1 MKRLVYHIIC
11 LVLAILP
18 VLLTVASATAQ
29 MRVSKGETI
38 ELSVIQEG
46 NDTYTWDLYN
56 DPSVNFATVDG
67 NADIPAEAF
76 FVDGINTGATVS
88 VTWLEPGIYFFRVL
102 AVDVEGCTNNLKVG
116 IVEVLE
122 LPTAEL
128 SLDPLEICIG
138 EPAVLTVTLTGVPA
152 WGFTLQGEDL
162 DGNIIETFDP
172 FENILD
178 GDNPVT
184 ITVSPDQTTIYRVV
198 RVVDQIGEN
207 LDASESIQL
216 TVHPLPENSQIYIV
230 D

>member
-1 MKRLVYHIIC
+1 VKHLVYHIIR
-11 LVLAILP
+11 LALAILL
-18 VLLTVASATAQ
+18 VMLTVAFAAAQ
-29 MRVSKGETI
+29 MRVPKGETT

-46 NDTYTWDLYN
+46 NNTYTWDLYS
-56 DPSVNFATVDG
+56 DPTVDFATEDG
-67 NADIPAEAF
+67 NALSTEAF
-76 FVDGINTGATVS
+76 FVGGINTGSTVN

-102 AVDVEGCTNNLKVG
+102 AVDEEDCTNHVKVG
-116 IVEVLE
+116 IVEVLD

-178 GDNPVT
+178 TDNPVE
-184 ITVSPDQTTIYRVV
+184 IIVSPDQTTIYRVV
-198 RVVDQIGEN
+198 RVVDQNGEN

-216 TVHPLPENSQIYIV
+216 TVHPLPENSQIYQI

>member
-1 MKRLVYHIIC
+1 MYHIIC
-11 LVLAILP
+11 LVLAIMP

-29 MRVSKGETI
+29 MRVPEGETI
-38 ELSVIQEG
+38 ELSVIQEPG
-46 NDTYTWDLYN
+46 DTYTWDLYN
-56 DPSVNFATVDG
+56 DPSVDFATDGG
-67 NADIPAEAF
+67 NALPSEAF
-76 FVDGINTGATVS
+76 FVDGINTGPTVN

-102 AVDVEGCTNNLKVG
+102 AVDEEGCTNNLEVG

-216 TVHPLPENSQIYIV
+216 TVHPLPENSQIYQV